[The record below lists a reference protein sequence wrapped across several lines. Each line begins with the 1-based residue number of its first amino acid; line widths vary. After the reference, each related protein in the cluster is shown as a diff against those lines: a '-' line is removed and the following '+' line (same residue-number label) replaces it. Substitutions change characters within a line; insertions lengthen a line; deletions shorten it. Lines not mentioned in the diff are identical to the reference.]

1 MRRQSAVPDSHQR
14 ALLRRLQLPSHFCL
28 HVSRPACHPRGLQQA
43 RPIHGCLLQC
53 NLERFTLS
61 VHSHRSPFSPGP
73 QIAVKFRA
81 PVDSLLPPP
90 LRHLRRI
97 DERIEYALGRRRN
110 PHFALNRIRAKCH
123 PRCCHFFFSFL
134 FPFSFLPARLLFRM
148 LSFYKCLQAIQ
159 VCLPETPV
167 AAQPRIDGLQRHG
180 IQLVDALSSLAPLL
194 HQLRASQ
201 HSQMFRYRRPRHGKG
216 SRNLPR
222 WQASLP

>member
-14 ALLRRLQLPSHFCL
+14 ALLCRLQLPSHFCL
-28 HVSRPACHPRGLQQA
+28 HVSRPACHPRGLQHA
-43 RPIHGCLLQC
+43 RPIHRYILSC
-53 NLERFTLS
+53 NLERTLS
-61 VHSHRSPFSPGP
+61 VHSHCSPFPPGS

-81 PVDSLLPPP
+81 SVDILVPPP
-90 LRHLRRI
+90 PRHLRRI

-110 PHFALNRIRAKCH
+110 PHLALNRIRVRCH

-134 FPFSFLPARLLFRM
+134 FPLSFLPARLLFRM
-148 LSFYKCLQAIQ
+148 LSFYKSLQAIQ

-167 AAQPRIDGLQRHG
+167 AAQPRIHRLQRHG
-180 IQLVDALSSLAPLL
+180 IQPVDAMSSLAPLL

-201 HSQMFRYRRPRHGKG
+201 HSQMFRYRWPRHGKG
-216 SRNLPR
+216 SCNLPR